1 LRHCRYSD
9 RSAIIGSTETRAVR
23 LKLSGT
29 NAMTFGEGIIE
40 TAREGNMGRMRRQTV
55 SRRRFLGSIG
65 ATAIGSGAP
74 AAIALTGQPAPLPSA
89 GSFTD
94 IGGVRVGHFTD
105 ARRPTGCTA
114 ILFDKAATAGVDY
127 DGSAPAESL
136 GVMLQPVSPL
146 DRIHAV
152 LFAGGGPMGLGAS
165 AGVVRYLDEQHVG
178 YDWGVPNVR
187 VPIVV
192 GAAIDDLAIGD
203 GRIRVG
209 SDEAY
214 RACQSATAGA
224 VAEGSVGAGAG
235 ATVGKM
241 FVGRGMRGMK
251 GGVGTTSARHGDV
264 VISALVIVNAAGDIV
279 DWRRGTIVAGARTA
293 DGRDFARSV
302 DVLRRDLEMPPVA
315 RAPIA
320 DDPLRAT
327 TLAMVG
333 TNVTLTKTQLTKLAM
348 MANTGASRAI
358 NPYHTQGDGDQV
370 IAISTGLSNAQV
382 SLTAI
387 GAIAAEVLAEAILR
401 AVRTATGVPGWAA
414 VRELDSPR

>member
-1 LRHCRYSD
+1 MR
-9 RSAIIGSTETRAVR
+9 T
-23 LKLSGT
+23 LS
-29 NAMTFGEGIIE
+29 
-40 TAREGNMGRMRRQTV
+40 V

-65 ATAIGSGAP
+65 ATAIGARAP
-74 AAIALTGQPAPLPSA
+74 AALALTSQPAPMSSA

-105 ARRPTGCTA
+105 RRRPTGCTVL
-114 ILFDKAATAGVDY
+114 LFDNAATAGADY

-146 DRIHAV
+146 DRIHGLV
-152 LFAGGGPMGLGAS
+152 FAGGGPMGLGAT
-165 AGVVRYLDEQHVG
+165 AGVVRYLEEQRVG

-214 RACQSATAGA
+214 RACQAATASA
-224 VAEGSVGAGAG
+224 VVEGSVGAGTG

-241 FVGRGMRGMK
+241 FVARGMRGMK
-251 GGVGTTSARHGDV
+251 GGVGSASVRLGEV
-264 VISALVIVNAAGDIV
+264 VIAALVVVNAAGDV
-279 DWRRGTIVAGARTA
+279 FDWRRGTIVAGARTA
-293 DGRDFARSV
+293 DGSDFARSV
-302 DVLRRDLEMPPVA
+302 DVLRRDLETRPA
-315 RAPIA
+315 AKAPIA
-320 DDPLRAT
+320 DEPLRAT
-327 TLAMVG
+327 TLAAVG
-333 TNVTLTKTQLTKLAM
+333 TNVALAKTQLTKLAM
-348 MANTGASRAI
+348 MANTGAARAI

-370 IAISTGLSNAQV
+370 IAISTGLSNVPV
-382 SLTAI
+382 SLTAL
-387 GAIAAEVLAEAILR
+387 GAIAAEVLADAILR

-414 VRELDSPR
+414 ASDR

>member
-1 LRHCRYSD
+1 MV
-9 RSAIIGSTETRAVR
+9 G
-23 LKLSGT
+23 
-29 NAMTFGEGIIE
+29 
-40 TAREGNMGRMRRQTV
+40 MRTPTV

-74 AAIALTGQPAPLPSA
+74 AAMAVTSQPAPPLPA

-94 IGGVRVGHFTD
+94 IGGVRVGHFTHV
-105 ARRPTGCTA
+105 RRPTGCTV
-114 ILFDKAATAGVDY
+114 ILFDKPATAGADY

-146 DRIHAV
+146 DHIHGIV
-152 LFAGGGPMGLGAS
+152 FAGGGPMGLGVT
-165 AGVVRYLDEQHVG
+165 AGVVRFLEEHNVG

-192 GAAIDDLAIGD
+192 GAVLDDLAIGD

-209 SDEAY
+209 PDEAY
-214 RACQSATAGA
+214 RACQSATTSA

-241 FVGRGMRGMK
+241 FVARGLRGMK
-251 GGVGTTSARHGDV
+251 GGVGSASVRLGDV
-264 VISALVIVNAAGDIV
+264 VIAALVVVNAAGDVV

-293 DGRDFARSV
+293 DGRDFAHSV
-302 DVLRRDLEMPPVA
+302 ELLRRDLETRRAANAPVA
-315 RAPIA
+315 DQA
-320 DDPLRAT
+320 LRAT
-327 TLAMVG
+327 TLAAVG
-333 TNVTLTKTQLTKLAM
+333 TNVALTKTQLTKLAM
-348 MANTGASRAI
+348 MANTGAARAI

-370 IAISTGLSNAQV
+370 LAISTGLSNAAV
-382 SLTAI
+382 SLTSL
-387 GAIAAEVLAEAILR
+387 GAIAAEVLADAILR

-414 VRELDSPR
+414 VSEL